1 MIPAHAPQRLA
12 VRRRE
17 AARLLDISIR
27 HLDQLTKD
35 KLIPCTRV
43 GAGKR
48 KTVLY
53 SIVALQDFLARQAV
67 PAGGAP

>member
-1 MIPAHAPQRLA
+1 MNPAHAPQRLA
-12 VRRRE
+12 VRRRK
-17 AARLLDISIR
+17 AAALLDISVR

-35 KLIPCTRV
+35 GLLPCTRV

-53 SIVALQDFLARQAV
+53 SVAVLEAWLARQAA
-67 PAGGAP
+67 PAGGER